1 MKRKLVLALV
11 LFFFVVFPLHA
22 EVAQEPEGRY
32 FDSNGVK
39 IHYVV
44 MGDGEPVVLV
54 HGFTMDYKSEWGGC
68 GLLGPLSE
76 RYKVIA
82 IDNRGHGKSG
92 KPHDP
97 KMYGTE
103 MVKDIV
109 RLLDYLEIDKAHIA
123 GYSMGGFITVKLLT
137 MYPERIQSAVIGGAG
152 WRKDFGDRE
161 GIWVGLADSLEKGE
175 GFGPLIAALTPEGQ
189 PLPTEEQV
197 AAMSAL
203 ITARNDLKALA
214 AVIRGMREAMVTEE
228 ELRANKVPAL
238 SIIGGIDPLKA
249 DADALKEV
257 MANLEVVVI
266 EGADHPGCIAS
277 PKFRESML
285 EFLAKHSRAPA
296 EPAGVGSR

>member
-1 MKRKLVLALV
+1 MSRKLSSVLLM
-11 LFFFVVFPLHA
+11 FVFAVFPLRA
-22 EVAQEPEGRY
+22 EVVSEAEGRY

-44 MGDGEPVVLV
+44 IGEGEPIVLV
-54 HGFTMDYKSEWGGC
+54 HGFTMDYKSEWGGR

-82 IDNRGHGKSG
+82 IDNRGHGKSD

-97 KMYGTE
+97 EMYGTE

-109 RLLDYLEIDKAHIA
+109 RLLDYLEIEKAHVA
-123 GYSMGGFITVKLLT
+123 GYSLGGFITVKLLT

-161 GIWVGLADSLEKGE
+161 AVWMGLADSLEKGE
-175 GFGPLIAALTPEGQ
+175 GFGPMIAALTPEGRPQ
-189 PLPTEEQV
+189 PTEEQV

-203 ITARNDLKALA
+203 IAARNDLQALA

-238 SIIGGIDPLKA
+238 SIIGGVDPLKA

-257 MANLEVVVI
+257 MSNLEVVVI

-285 EFLAKHSRAPA
+285 EFLAKHSRTA
-296 EPAGVGSR
+296 VVRRQ

>member
-1 MKRKLVLALV
+1 MKRRLVLALV
-11 LFFFVVFPLHA
+11 LCVLVVLPLHA
-22 EVAQEPEGRY
+22 EVASEPEGRY

-39 IHYVV
+39 IHYAI
-44 MGDGEPVVLV
+44 MGEGEPIVLV
-54 HGFTMDYKSEWGGC
+54 HGFTMDYKSEWGGR

-82 IDNRGHGKSG
+82 IDNRGHGKSD

-109 RLLDYLEIDKAHIA
+109 RLLDYLEIDKAHVA
-123 GYSMGGFITVKLLT
+123 GYSLGGFITVKLLT
-137 MYPERIQSAVIGGAG
+137 MCPERVRSAVIGGAG
-152 WRKDFGDRE
+152 WRKDVGDRGAGWLE
-161 GIWVGLADSLEKGE
+161 LADSLETGE
-175 GFGPLIAALTPEGQ
+175 GFGPMIAALTPEGQ
-189 PLPTEEQV
+189 PKPTEEQV

-203 ITARNDLKALA
+203 IAARNDLKALA

-228 ELRANKVPAL
+228 QLRANTVPAL

-277 PKFRESML
+277 PKFREAML
-285 EFLAKHSRAPA
+285 EFLAKHSMTAA
-296 EPAGVGSR
+296 EPAAVGSH

>member
-1 MKRKLVLALV
+1 MSRKLSSVLLM
-11 LFFFVVFPLHA
+11 FVFAVFPLRA
-22 EVAQEPEGRY
+22 EVVSEAEGRY

-44 MGDGEPVVLV
+44 IGEGEPIVLV
-54 HGFTMDYKSEWGGC
+54 HGFTMDYKSEWGGR

-82 IDNRGHGKSG
+82 IDNRGHGKSD

-97 KMYGTE
+97 EMYGTE

-109 RLLDYLEIDKAHIA
+109 RLLDYLEIEKAHVA
-123 GYSMGGFITVKLLT
+123 GYSLGGFITVKLLT

-161 GIWVGLADSLEKGE
+161 AVWMGLADSLEKGE
-175 GFGPLIAALTPEGQ
+175 GFGPMIAALTPEGRTQ
-189 PLPTEEQV
+189 PTEEQV

-203 ITARNDLKALA
+203 IAARNDLQALA

-238 SIIGGIDPLKA
+238 SIIGGVDPLKA

-257 MANLEVVVI
+257 MSNLEVVVI

-285 EFLAKHSRAPA
+285 EFLAKHSRTA
-296 EPAGVGSR
+296 VVRRQ

>member
-1 MKRKLVLALV
+1 MKRKLVLALL
-11 LFFFVVFPLHA
+11 LFVFVVLPLHA
-22 EVAQEPEGRY
+22 EVASEPEGRY

-39 IHYVV
+39 IHYAV
-44 MGDGEPVVLV
+44 MGEGEPIVLV
-54 HGFTMDYKSEWGGC
+54 HGFTMDYKSEWSGR

-76 RYKVIA
+76 RYRVIA
-82 IDNRGHGKSG
+82 IDNRGHGKSD

-97 KMYGTE
+97 EKYGTE

-109 RLLDYLEIDKAHIA
+109 RLLDYLEIDKTHVA
-123 GYSMGGFITVKLLT
+123 GYSLGGFITVKLLT
-137 MYPERIQSAVIGGAG
+137 MYPERVQSAVIGGAG

-161 GIWVGLADSLEKGE
+161 GIWTGVADSLEKGE
-175 GFGPLIAALTPEGQ
+175 GFRPLIAALTPEGR

-203 ITARNDLKALA
+203 IAARNDLQALA

-228 ELRANKVPAL
+228 ELRANRVPAL

-249 DADALKEV
+249 DADALKDV

-266 EGADHPGCIAS
+266 DGADHPGCIAS

-285 EFLAKHSRAPA
+285 EFLAKHSRTGAVPA
-296 EPAGVGSR
+296 AVGAD